1 MPRGQWEA
9 IRSHTQTGLGSA
21 GEPPGGIMIFL
32 ATVVFLWG
40 QTVA

>member
-1 MPRGQWEA
+1 MSGGPWGA

-40 QTVA
+40 ETVA